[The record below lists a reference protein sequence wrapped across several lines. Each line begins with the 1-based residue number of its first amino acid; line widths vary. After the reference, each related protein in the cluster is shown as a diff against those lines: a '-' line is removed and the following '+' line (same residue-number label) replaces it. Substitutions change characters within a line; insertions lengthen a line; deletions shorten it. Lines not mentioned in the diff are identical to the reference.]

1 MKLANSLSLFAFALG
16 AVALV
21 NAQVIQ
27 EVVVQGSK
35 APAGLEVRSKSV
47 KFADL
52 DLSKSAGIE
61 TLLARIR
68 RAAGDVCS
76 PEPQVNDIG
85 VRKEYDKCVNGAV
98 DGAVAKVN
106 NPRLSAL
113 ASKGTR

>member
-1 MKLANSLSLFAFALG
+1 MKLANSVSLAAFALG

-21 NAQVIQ
+21 NAQVVQ

-35 APAGLEVRSKSV
+35 APGLEVRSKSV

-52 DLSKSAGIE
+52 DLSKSLGIE
-61 TLLARIR
+61 TLLSRIR

-85 VRKEYDKCVNGAV
+85 VRKDYNKCVSGAV

-113 ASKGTR
+113 ASKGTQ